1 MAKLYL
7 ALGSNQGDR
16 KALLDAA
23 RAACDASL
31 GRVTGCSDYIETAP
45 WGFSSPHPFLNAVL
59 ELETELSPID
69 ILERTQEIE
78 RQLGRQTKSS
88 IAGYQDRPIDL
99 DLLLYDDLVL
109 ETPRLTLPH
118 PYAVPPRLGAQHRR
132 ALQSAPALSCPH
144 LSHERHHSLRA
155 PHLPPSSPPLSP
167 PP

>member
-31 GRVTGCSDYIETAP
+31 GRVTGCSNYTETAP

-59 ELETELSPID
+59 ELETELSPLAV
-69 ILERTQEIE
+69 LELTQEIE

-88 IAGYQDRPIDL
+88 AAGYQDRPIDL

-118 PYAVPPRLGAQHRR
+118 PLMHLRDFVLEPLQQLAPTLQHPVLGLSIAELYSRLQR
-132 ALQSAPALSCPH
+132 
-144 LSHERHHSLRA
+144 
-155 PHLPPSSPPLSP
+155 
-167 PP
+167 

>member
-16 KALLDAA
+16 KVLLDAA

-59 ELETELSPID
+59 ELETELSPLAV
-69 ILERTQEIE
+69 LERTQEIE

-88 IAGYQDRPIDL
+88 AAGYQDRPIDL

-118 PYAVPPRLGAQHRR
+118 PLMHLRDFVLEPLQQLAPTLCHPVLGLSIAELFSRLQR
-132 ALQSAPALSCPH
+132 
-144 LSHERHHSLRA
+144 
-155 PHLPPSSPPLSP
+155 
-167 PP
+167 

>member
-88 IAGYQDRPIDL
+88 AAGYQDRPIDL

-118 PYAVPPRLGAQHRR
+118 PLMHLRDFVLEPLQQLAPTLRHPVLGLSIAELYSRL
-132 ALQSAPALSCPH
+132 
-144 LSHERHHSLRA
+144 LR
-155 PHLPPSSPPLSP
+155 
-167 PP
+167 

>member
-31 GRVTGCSDYIETAP
+31 GRVTGCSDYIETTP

-59 ELETELSPID
+59 ELETELSPIEV
-69 ILERTQEIE
+69 LERTQEIE

-88 IAGYQDRPIDL
+88 AAGYQDRPIDL

-118 PYAVPPRLGAQHRR
+118 PLMHLRDFVLEPLQQLAPTLRHPVLGLSIAELYSRLQR
-132 ALQSAPALSCPH
+132 
-144 LSHERHHSLRA
+144 
-155 PHLPPSSPPLSP
+155 
-167 PP
+167 

>member
-59 ELETELSPID
+59 ELETKLSPLAV
-69 ILERTQEIE
+69 LERTQEIE
-78 RQLGRQTKSS
+78 RQLGRRTKSS
-88 IAGYQDRPIDL
+88 AAGYQDRPIDL

-118 PYAVPPRLGAQHRR
+118 PLMHLRDFVLEPLQQLAPTLRHPVLGLSIAELYSRLQR
-132 ALQSAPALSCPH
+132 
-144 LSHERHHSLRA
+144 
-155 PHLPPSSPPLSP
+155 
-167 PP
+167 

>member
-59 ELETELSPID
+59 ELETELSPIAV
-69 ILERTQEIE
+69 LERTQEIE
-78 RQLGRQTKSS
+78 RQLGRQSKSS
-88 IAGYQDRPIDL
+88 AAGYQDRPIDL

-118 PYAVPPRLGAQHRR
+118 PLMHLRDFVLEPLQQLAPTLRHPVLGLSIAELYSRLQR
-132 ALQSAPALSCPH
+132 
-144 LSHERHHSLRA
+144 
-155 PHLPPSSPPLSP
+155 
-167 PP
+167 

>member
-59 ELETELSPID
+59 ELETELSPLAV
-69 ILERTQEIE
+69 LERTQEIE
-78 RQLGRQTKSS
+78 RQLGRQTKGSA
-88 IAGYQDRPIDL
+88 AGYQDRPIDL
-99 DLLLYDDLVL
+99 DLLLCDDLVL

-118 PYAVPPRLGAQHRR
+118 PLMHLRDFVLEPLQQLAPTLRHPVLGLSIAELYSRLQR
-132 ALQSAPALSCPH
+132 
-144 LSHERHHSLRA
+144 
-155 PHLPPSSPPLSP
+155 
-167 PP
+167 

>member
-69 ILERTQEIE
+69 ILERTQEVE

-88 IAGYQDRPIDL
+88 ATGYQDRPIDL

-118 PYAVPPRLGAQHRR
+118 PLMHLRDFVLEPLQQLAPTLRHPVLGLSIAELYSRL
-132 ALQSAPALSCPH
+132 
-144 LSHERHHSLRA
+144 LR
-155 PHLPPSSPPLSP
+155 
-167 PP
+167 

>member
-59 ELETELSPID
+59 ELETELSPIAV
-69 ILERTQEIE
+69 LELTQEIE
-78 RQLGRQTKSS
+78 RQLGRLTKSS
-88 IAGYQDRPIDL
+88 AAGYQDRPIDL

-118 PYAVPPRLGAQHRR
+118 PLMHLRDFVLEPLQQLAPTLRHPVLGLSIAELYSRLQR
-132 ALQSAPALSCPH
+132 
-144 LSHERHHSLRA
+144 
-155 PHLPPSSPPLSP
+155 
-167 PP
+167 

>member
-118 PYAVPPRLGAQHRR
+118 PLMHLRDFVLEPLQQLAPTLCHPVLGLSIAELYSRLQR
-132 ALQSAPALSCPH
+132 
-144 LSHERHHSLRA
+144 
-155 PHLPPSSPPLSP
+155 
-167 PP
+167 

>member
-59 ELETELSPID
+59 ELETELSPIAV
-69 ILERTQEIE
+69 LELTQEIE
-78 RQLGRQTKSS
+78 RQLGRLTKSS
-88 IAGYQDRPIDL
+88 AAGYQDRPIDL

-118 PYAVPPRLGAQHRR
+118 PLMHLRNFVLEPLQQLAPTLRHPVLGLSIAELYSRLQR
-132 ALQSAPALSCPH
+132 
-144 LSHERHHSLRA
+144 
-155 PHLPPSSPPLSP
+155 
-167 PP
+167 

>member
-59 ELETELSPID
+59 ELETELSPLAV
-69 ILERTQEIE
+69 LERTQEIE

-88 IAGYQDRPIDL
+88 AAGYQDRPIDL

-118 PYAVPPRLGAQHRR
+118 PLMHLRDFVLEPLQQLAPTLRHPVLGLSIAELYSRLQR
-132 ALQSAPALSCPH
+132 
-144 LSHERHHSLRA
+144 
-155 PHLPPSSPPLSP
+155 
-167 PP
+167 

>member
-31 GRVTGCSDYIETAP
+31 GRVTGSSDYIETAP

-59 ELETELSPID
+59 QLETELSPLAV
-69 ILERTQEIE
+69 LERTQEIE
-78 RQLGRQTKSS
+78 RQLGRLTKSS
-88 IAGYQDRPIDL
+88 ATGYQDRPIDL
-99 DLLLYDDLVL
+99 DLLFYDDLVL

-118 PYAVPPRLGAQHRR
+118 PLMHLRDFVLEPLQQLAPTLRHPVLGLSIAELYSRLQR
-132 ALQSAPALSCPH
+132 
-144 LSHERHHSLRA
+144 
-155 PHLPPSSPPLSP
+155 
-167 PP
+167 

>member
-7 ALGSNQGDR
+7 ALGSNQGNR

-59 ELETELSPID
+59 ELETELSPLAV
-69 ILERTQEIE
+69 LELTQEIE

-88 IAGYQDRPIDL
+88 AAGYQDRPIDL

-118 PYAVPPRLGAQHRR
+118 PLMHLRDFVLEPLQQLAPTLRHPVLGLSIAELYSRLQH
-132 ALQSAPALSCPH
+132 
-144 LSHERHHSLRA
+144 
-155 PHLPPSSPPLSP
+155 
-167 PP
+167 

>member
-16 KALLDAA
+16 KVLLDTA

-59 ELETELSPID
+59 ELETELSPLAV
-69 ILERTQEIE
+69 LERTQEIE
-78 RQLGRQTKSS
+78 RQLGRRTKSS
-88 IAGYQDRPIDL
+88 EARYQDRPIDL

-118 PYAVPPRLGAQHRR
+118 PLMHLRDFVLEPLQQLAPTLHHPVLGLSIAELYSRLQR
-132 ALQSAPALSCPH
+132 
-144 LSHERHHSLRA
+144 
-155 PHLPPSSPPLSP
+155 
-167 PP
+167 

>member
-31 GRVTGCSDYIETAP
+31 GRVSGCSNYIETAP

-59 ELETELSPID
+59 ELETELSPLAV
-69 ILERTQEIE
+69 LERTQEIE

-88 IAGYQDRPIDL
+88 AAGYQDRPIDL

-109 ETPRLTLPH
+109 ETPRLTIPH
-118 PYAVPPRLGAQHRR
+118 PLMHLRDFVLEPLQQLAPTLRHPVLGLSIAELYSRLQR
-132 ALQSAPALSCPH
+132 
-144 LSHERHHSLRA
+144 
-155 PHLPPSSPPLSP
+155 
-167 PP
+167 

>member
-31 GRVTGCSDYIETAP
+31 GRVTGCSDSIETAP
-45 WGFSSPHPFLNAVL
+45 WGVSSPPPFLHAVL
-59 ELETELSPID
+59 ALETELRPLAV
-69 ILERTQEIE
+69 LERTQEIE

-88 IAGYQDRPIDL
+88 AAGYQDRPIDL

-118 PYAVPPRLGAQHRR
+118 PLMHLRDFVLEPLQQLAPTLRHPVLGLSIAELYSRLQR
-132 ALQSAPALSCPH
+132 
-144 LSHERHHSLRA
+144 
-155 PHLPPSSPPLSP
+155 
-167 PP
+167 

>member
-88 IAGYQDRPIDL
+88 AAGYQDRPIDL
-99 DLLLYDDLVL
+99 DLLLYDDLIL

-118 PYAVPPRLGAQHRR
+118 PLMHLRDFVLEPLQQLAPTLRHPVLGLSITELYSRLQR
-132 ALQSAPALSCPH
+132 
-144 LSHERHHSLRA
+144 
-155 PHLPPSSPPLSP
+155 
-167 PP
+167 

>member
-23 RAACDASL
+23 RAACDPSL

-59 ELETELSPID
+59 ELETELSPIAV
-69 ILERTQEIE
+69 LELTQEIE

-88 IAGYQDRPIDL
+88 AAGYQDRPIDL

-118 PYAVPPRLGAQHRR
+118 PLMHLRDFVLEPLQQLAPTLRHPVLGLSIAELYSRL
-132 ALQSAPALSCPH
+132 
-144 LSHERHHSLRA
+144 LR
-155 PHLPPSSPPLSP
+155 
-167 PP
+167 

>member
-59 ELETELSPID
+59 ELETELSPLAV
-69 ILERTQEIE
+69 LELTQEIE

-88 IAGYQDRPIDL
+88 AAGYQDRPIDL

-109 ETPRLTLPH
+109 ETPRLTIPH
-118 PYAVPPRLGAQHRR
+118 PLMHLRDFVLEPLQQLAPTLRHPVLGLSIAELYSRLQR
-132 ALQSAPALSCPH
+132 
-144 LSHERHHSLRA
+144 
-155 PHLPPSSPPLSP
+155 
-167 PP
+167 

>member
-59 ELETELSPID
+59 ELETELSPIVV
-69 ILERTQEIE
+69 LELTQEIE

-88 IAGYQDRPIDL
+88 AAGYQDRPIDL

-118 PYAVPPRLGAQHRR
+118 PLMHLRNFVLEPLQQLAPTLCHPVLGLSIAELYSRLQR
-132 ALQSAPALSCPH
+132 
-144 LSHERHHSLRA
+144 
-155 PHLPPSSPPLSP
+155 
-167 PP
+167 

>member
-59 ELETELSPID
+59 ELETELSPLAV
-69 ILERTQEIE
+69 LERTQEIE
-78 RQLGRQTKSS
+78 RQLGRRTKSS
-88 IAGYQDRPIDL
+88 ETGYQDRPIDL

-118 PYAVPPRLGAQHRR
+118 PLMHLRNFVLEPLQQLAPTLRHPVLGISIAELYSRLQR
-132 ALQSAPALSCPH
+132 
-144 LSHERHHSLRA
+144 
-155 PHLPPSSPPLSP
+155 
-167 PP
+167 